1 MLILAKL
8 NNMYTQK
15 QLNNNGKQMNKIIF
29 LLLTLV
35 LCSNAIA
42 SSTKIS
48 QNLASGAI
56 GCPPKAILITDYASS
71 RGVHTF
77 GAICEGQ
84 KYYCTYM
91 YPNPI
96 NCKTAS
102 DQISETEQT
111 KVEKSKQMDIWKTN
125 LLNKV
130 VLQWKRPES
139 LNGMTD
145 SQIQVQVDD
154 KGKLLNLHWIQP
166 TGVRTIDRS
175 IVNAFKD
182 AAPFAPPPDISSAF
196 KGIVITFPSIQ

>member
-1 MLILAKL
+1 
-8 NNMYTQK
+8 
-15 QLNNNGKQMNKIIF
+15 MNKIIF
-29 LLLTLV
+29 LLFTLAF
-35 LCSNAIA
+35 CSNAIA

-56 GCPPKAILITDYASS
+56 GCPPKTILITEYASS

-77 GAICEGQ
+77 GALCEGQ

-102 DQISETEQT
+102 DQMPETEQT
-111 KVEKSKQMDIWKTN
+111 KAERAKQMDIWKTN
-125 LLNKV
+125 LLNKAI
-130 VLQWKRPES
+130 QHWKRPES

-154 KGKLLNLHWIQP
+154 KGKLLNLRWIKP
-166 TGVRTIDRS
+166 TGIRAIDRS

-182 AAPFAPPPDISSAF
+182 AAPFAPPLDISSAF
-196 KGIVITFPSIQ
+196 KGIVVTFPSIQ

>member
-1 MLILAKL
+1 
-8 NNMYTQK
+8 
-15 QLNNNGKQMNKIIF
+15 MNKFIF
-29 LLLTLV
+29 LLLTAL
-35 LCSNAIA
+35 LCSNALA

-56 GCPPKAILITDYASS
+56 GCPPKSILITDYASN

-91 YPNPI
+91 YPNPVS
-96 NCKTAS
+96 CKTAS
-102 DQISETEQT
+102 DQTPETELT
-111 KVEKSKQMDIWKTN
+111 KAEKAKQMDLWQTN
-125 LLNKV
+125 LLNKAI
-130 VLQWKRPES
+130 QHWKKPES
-139 LNGMTD
+139 LSGMTN

-154 KGKLLNLHWIQP
+154 KGKLLNLRWINS
-166 TGVRTIDRS
+166 TGIRAIDRS

-196 KGIVITFPSIQ
+196 KGVVITFPSIQQ